1 MYCRSCGAEI
11 KNGKKYCDACG
22 SIVCDGYDKRAC
34 NRYFTIEITPRHID
48 IASKCIAA
56 FAALL
61 AVVQIGYLSVQWIKS
76 VWSPSPENIV
86 TTQEIRKE
94 DVWYPDGGVTF
105 TSYPAEISPG
115 QWAQLDAI
123 GTPDTEYYICVQ
135 LGSMVL
141 TADRLLAETSSE
153 DGAMSWTWKVPD
165 DARPGIYS
173 IRVFSNNGTENQ
185 IDYAVLDRGGK
196 VFGSRPS
203 REPQTLY
210 LLSDM
215 PETVWD
221 NTDVQVDDPVIEQPT
236 EPEEETSEIVYITD
250 TGEKYHRDDC
260 QYLSES
266 KIPISKSDA
275 INRGI
280 EPCSKC
286 NP

>member
-1 MYCRSCGAEI
+1 MYCRSCGAEV
-11 KNGKKYCDACG
+11 KKRKKYCDTCG

-34 NRYFTIEITPRHID
+34 NRYFTIEVTPRHID

-76 VWSPSPENIV
+76 VWRPSPENIV
-86 TTQEIRKE
+86 TTQEIRQE

-123 GTPDTEYYICVQ
+123 GTPETEYYICVQ
-135 LGSMVL
+135 LEGRVL

-153 DGAMSWTWKVPD
+153 SGALSWTWKVPG

-185 IDYAVLDRGGK
+185 IDYAVLDRAGK
-196 VFGSRPS
+196 IFGERPS
-203 REPQTLY
+203 RDPNTLY
-210 LLSDM
+210 LLSGTSDSS
-215 PETVWD
+215 WSY
-221 NTDVQVDDPVIEQPT
+221 TDVTLDDPIAGDQ
-236 EPEEETSEIVYITD
+236 SEAAADTVYITD
-250 TGEKYHRDDC
+250 TGEKYHEDGC
-260 QYLSES
+260 QYLSDS
-266 KIPISKSDA
+266 KIPVSRSEA
-275 INRGI
+275 IRRGLD
-280 EPCSKC
+280 PCSKC
-286 NP
+286 EP

>member
-1 MYCRSCGAEI
+1 MYCRNCGAEI
-11 KNGKKYCDACG
+11 KNGKKYCDTCG

-34 NRYFTIEITPRHID
+34 NRYFTIEITQRHVD
-48 IASKCIAA
+48 IALKCLAA

-61 AVVQIGYLSVQWIKS
+61 AVVQLGFWSVKWIKS
-76 VWSPSPENIV
+76 VWRPNPENIV
-86 TTQEIRKE
+86 TTQEIRAE
-94 DVWYPDGGVTF
+94 DVWYPDGGVCF

-115 QWAQLDAI
+115 QWAQLDAT

-135 LGSMVL
+135 LGSKIM
-141 TADRLLAETSSE
+141 TADRLLAETSDE
-153 DGAMSWTWKVPD
+153 EGELSWTWKVPD
-165 DARPGIYS
+165 DAPAGIYS

-203 REPQTLY
+203 REPQTMY
-210 LLSDM
+210 LLNDAIE
-215 PETVWD
+215 PVFD
-221 NTDVQVDDPVIEQPT
+221 NTDVQINDPAID
-236 EPEEETSEIVYITD
+236 EPEESEDEASDIVYITD
-250 TGEKYHRDDC
+250 TGEKYHKDGC